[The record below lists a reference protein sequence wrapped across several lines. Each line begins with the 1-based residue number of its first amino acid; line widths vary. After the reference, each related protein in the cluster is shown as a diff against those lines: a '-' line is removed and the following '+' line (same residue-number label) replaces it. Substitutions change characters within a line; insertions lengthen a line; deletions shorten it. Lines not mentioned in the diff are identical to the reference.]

1 MPKSGGVPVALITG
15 FDWARGEGSTQSL
28 IRSPEKD
35 LFR

>member
-15 FDWARGEGSTQSL
+15 FDWTRAVGSARSL
-28 IRSPEKD
+28 IRPPEKD